1 MSFKGLNE
9 NVITKVHKSPGVYKT
24 ILKRRTIRRFQQK
37 QVPFKLLEKL
47 VNAARFAPSGG
58 NLQPCEYIIVDQK
71 DLLEKVFSTL
81 KWADYLEEGT
91 PPFGERPTAYIVMLL
106 NRKIRQKG
114 GQYDLGMA
122 AENIMLTALEEGIG
136 TCCIGSIDR
145 ERLINIL
152 AIPKHCD
159 IELVIVLGYPN
170 EIAIPEDMINS
181 VKYWV
186 DENNVVHVPKRKLND
201 VLHKNIYSQRK

>member
-1 MSFKGLNE
+1 LHPLE
-9 NVITKVHKSPGVYKT
+9 VIYNLASIYHSGSERLIRKSIFYV
-24 ILKRRTIRRFQQK
+24 
-37 QVPFKLLEKL
+37 
-47 VNAARFAPSGG
+47 
-58 NLQPCEYIIVDQK
+58 
-71 DLLEKVFSTL
+71 

-91 PPFGERPTAYIVMLL
+91 PPFGERPAAYIVLLL
-106 NRKIRQKG
+106 NRKIRKKG

-122 AENIMLTALEEGIG
+122 AENIMLTAIEEGVG

-145 ERLINIL
+145 ERLTEIL

-159 IELVIVLGYPN
+159 VELVIALGYPDQ
-170 EIAIPEDMINS
+170 ISIPEDMTNS

-201 VLHKNIYSQRK
+201 VLHKNFY

>member
-1 MSFKGLNE
+1 MSFKGLKK
-9 NVITKVHKSPGVYKT
+9 NVIAKVHKSAGVYKT
-24 ILKRRTIRRFQQK
+24 IVKRRSIRRFQQK
-37 QVPFKLLEKL
+37 KIPFKLLEKL

-91 PPFGERPTAYIVMLL
+91 PPSGESPTAYIVILL
-106 NRKIRQKG
+106 NRKIRRKG
-114 GQYDLGMA
+114 GEYDLGMA
-122 AENIMLTALEEGIG
+122 AENIMLTALEEGVG
-136 TCCIGSIDR
+136 TCCIGSMEK
-145 ERLINIL
+145 ERLIKIL

-159 IELVIVLGYPN
+159 VELVIALGYPD
-170 EIAIPEDMINS
+170 EISIPEDMTNS

-186 DENNVVHVPKRKLND
+186 DENNVLHVPKRKINN
-201 VLHKNIYSQRK
+201 VLYKNIYSQRK